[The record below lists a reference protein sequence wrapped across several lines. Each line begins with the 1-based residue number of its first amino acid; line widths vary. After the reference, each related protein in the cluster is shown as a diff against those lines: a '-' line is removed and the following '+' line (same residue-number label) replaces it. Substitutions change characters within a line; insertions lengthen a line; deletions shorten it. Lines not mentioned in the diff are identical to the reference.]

1 MTIEQL
7 LDKLRLFNKDSVIDR
22 VNNVSQYDD
31 EVVILNQTNK
41 TKINVRKLVQLL
53 LNYPD
58 NYRVVIKRTMYPE
71 SVSGAY
77 FIDNKIFLYSSYFDF
92 LEYYSL

>member
-1 MTIEQL
+1 MTIDQL
-7 LDKLRLFNKDSVIDR
+7 LDKLRLFNKDDIIER

-31 EVVILNQTNK
+31 EVVILNQANK

-58 NYRVVIKRTMYPE
+58 NYKVIIRRTVYPE
-71 SVSGAY
+71 SISGAY
-77 FIDNKIFLYSSYFDF
+77 SIDNKIFLYSSYFDF
-92 LEYYSL
+92 LEYYNL

>member
-7 LDKLRLFNKDSVIDR
+7 LDKLRLFNKDGIIDQ

-31 EVVILNQTNK
+31 EVVILNKINK

-53 LNYPD
+53 LNFPD
-58 NYRVVIKRTMYPE
+58 NYKVLVKRTVYPE
-71 SVSGAY
+71 SVSGVCS
-77 FIDNKIFLYSSYFDF
+77 IDNKVFFYSSYFDF
-92 LEYYSL
+92 FEYYDL